1 MKKLLILIS
10 LLPLAVFANEAGHGG
25 DTDII
30 PRTVNF
36 AIFAAIAYYL
46 FADKV
51 RLYFEGRTQGIAL
64 EFDAVQAK
72 LRDSLQVKEEA
83 TTALNEAK
91 KTATEIV
98 KMCEHDATLLVNKVN
113 EQKDRELALMEEH
126 VKSFCDNEARKN
138 VLNVVRSTLDGSI
151 TLDDTTIKAS
161 SLESKLQVKVA

>member
-51 RLYFEGRTQGIAL
+51 RNFFEGRTHGIAQ

-83 TTALNEAK
+83 ATALSEAK

-98 KMCEHDATLLVNKVN
+98 KMCEHDAALLVNKVN
-113 EQKDRELALMEEH
+113 EQKNRELALMEEH
-126 VKSFCDNEARKN
+126 VSSFCDNEARKG
-138 VLNVVRSTLDGSI
+138 VLKVVRETLDHTI
-151 TLDDTTIKAS
+151 ALEDTTVQS
-161 SLESKLQVKVA
+161 SFVESKLQAKVA